1 MQWVHKEPD
10 GTWKYDTDDL
20 HTLLAHGL
28 KLVKGP
34 RGEALHL
41 RGAAREEAEAAA
53 PKRTIDV
60 PYVDGAVDRVQTWT
74 VEPNPEAV
82 TVDARAGSRIL
93 RRGRGIGLGG
103 RRVRVL
109 IVMHAVVRDV
119 VDRLQESVLGL
130 LDESIVGGV
139 RVAKRHAQEG
149 QKDRTDPSVGRSR
162 VRECGTSGHAAAH

>member
-1 MQWVHKEPD
+1 MSGRRETRRWH
-10 GTWKYDTDDL
+10 WKYDTDDL

-28 KLVKGP
+28 KLLKGP
-34 RGEALHL
+34 HGEALHL

-139 RVAKRHAQEG
+139 RVAKRLSC
-149 QKDRTDPSVGRSR
+149 PGR
-162 VRECGTSGHAAAH
+162 